1 MKALVTGAG
10 GFVGANLVRH
20 LLERGDE
27 PIAMLRP
34 DTDSWRLQDIAA
46 ETRTEFVDLT
56 RPDDLLRAVH
66 EVRPDVIF
74 NLAARGAYSWQTDLD
89 EMLAVNVRATE
100 TLLQAARRVD
110 ARLVQA
116 GSSSEYGFA
125 DHATAEHECVEP
137 NSYYAVTKV
146 AATHL
151 CRLAAAQHGQHAVTL
166 RLYSVY
172 GTWEEPGRLIP
183 ALVDR
188 ALEGTYPPL
197 VAPGTA
203 RDFVWVGDACDALVR
218 AATTDLEDRGAVLNV
233 ASGAQTTLCRLVET
247 VRELFDIGTDPIWD
261 SMPARNWD
269 TGVWVGDPAR
279 TAEQLGWTASTSL
292 DDGLRALAGWMA
304 PNPTRRARYVT
315 AAAKTGATASR

>member
-10 GFVGANLVRH
+10 GFMGANLVRH

-46 ETRTEFVDLT
+46 ETRIEFVELT

-100 TLLQAARRVD
+100 TLLQAARMVD

-125 DHATAEHECVEP
+125 DYATAEHDCVQP

-197 VAPGTA
+197 VAPTTA
-203 RDFVWVGDACDALVR
+203 RDFVWIDDVCDAFVR

-233 ASGAQTTLCRLVET
+233 ASGVQTTLRSLVET
-247 VRELFDIGTDPIWD
+247 VQLIFDIESDPIWS
-261 SMPARNWD
+261 SMPARSWD
-269 TGVWVGDPAR
+269 TAVWVGDPST
-279 TAEQLGWTASTSL
+279 TADLIGWTAGTSFER
-292 DDGLRALAGWMA
+292 GLRTLAAWVQA
-304 PNPTRRARYVT
+304 DSTRRARY
-315 AAAKTGATASR
+315 AATAPKAGAILSG

>member
-1 MKALVTGAG
+1 MKALITGAG

-20 LLERGDE
+20 LLDRGDE
-27 PIAMLRP
+27 PVAVIRP
-34 DTDSWRLQDIAA
+34 GPTSWRLRGA
-46 ETRTEFVDLT
+46 TTEARVEMVDL
-56 RPDDLLRAVH
+56 RRAQDVAR
-66 EVRPDVIF
+66 VVADVAPDVIF
-74 NLAARGAYSWQTDLD
+74 NLAAYGAYSWQTDLD

-100 TLLQAARRVD
+100 TLLEAARRVD

-125 DHATAEHECVEP
+125 NRATAELDRVAP

-172 GTWEEPGRLIP
+172 GPWEEPGRLMP
-183 ALVDR
+183 TLVDR
-188 ALEGTYPPL
+188 ALDGTYPPL
-197 VAPGTA
+197 AAPGTA
-203 RDFVWVGDACDALVR
+203 RDFVWIDDVCDAFVR

-233 ASGAQTTLCRLVET
+233 ASGAQTTLRSLVDI
-247 VRELFDIGTDPIWD
+247 VQPLFEIESDPIWD

-269 TGVWVGDPAR
+269 TAVWVGDPST
-279 TAEQLGWTASTSL
+279 TADLIGWTAATSFEH
-292 DDGLRALAGWMA
+292 GLRALAAWMQA
-304 PNPTRRARYVT
+304 DPTRRARYV
-315 AAAKTGATASR
+315 ASAPRAVAIASG